1 MVTDVAHRVQIP
13 VPGRSGSGG
22 NSPYGSFSKPAST
35 NRASRVKRLRLSKAL
50 IISEGTTVSEACRR
64 LAARRVDAVLLTDAN
79 EFLSGIVTAKDVA
92 TRVVAEGLD
101 PEKTIISNIMTRNP
115 TFVMADTL
123 AIEALQKMIQGKF
136 KHLPVVEN
144 GEVIAMLNIAKC
156 LFDAISRIEKAMEQ
170 GNAITAALKGLE
182 SQMES
187 KFSVPY
193 TFTEALHQ
201 NICNPVLSTIIS
213 ENVRVVLVSPSDSVY
228 VATKKMLEFQVDS
241 VIVATRNGLQGVLT
255 YDVVMCVV
263 AQHLSP
269 ELTPLEKVMTANTE
283 CAIME
288 MTILEA
294 LHLMRDSNFLYL
306 PVLSREDHVVAC
318 LDVLQVTSAVIL
330 MVEGDTGAINGVVD
344 IVKQKFWDSAS
355 ALETGYQEY
364 DTHSELSA
372 VMTSEDAEAKNM
384 YPPLFGNS
392 FAFKFKDQKG
402 HMHRFKCTKTLLELV
417 SAVTQRLG
425 LDGDKCRIKLLYED
439 NEGDKV
445 LLSSDDDLVG
455 AINHAKL
462 TGWKVLRLHIDDP
475 GTNKIILSSKSGI
488 STMQRN
494 EWTSLRAGI
503 LAGAI
508 AVTSIGVMVYLK

>member
-1 MVTDVAHRVQIP
+1 MP
-13 VPGRSGSGG
+13 M
-22 NSPYGSFSKPAST
+22 SFS
-35 NRASRVKRLRLSKAL
+35 L
-50 IISEGTTVSEACRR
+50 
-64 LAARRVDAVLLTDAN
+64 
-79 EFLSGIVTAKDVA
+79 DVA

-115 TFVMADTL
+115 TFVMPDTL

-156 LFDAISRIEKAMEQ
+156 LFDAISRIERAMEQ

-187 KFSVPY
+187 KFSVLEFSNFMNLFLAAIPY

-255 YDVVMCVV
+255 SKYVVMCVV

-283 CAIME
+283 CATME

-330 MVEGDTGAINGVVD
+330 MVEGDTGAINGMVD
-344 IVKQKFWDSAS
+344 IVKQKFLDSAS

-402 HMHRFKCTKTLLELV
+402 HMHRFKCGTKTLVELV

-425 LDGDKCRIKLLYED
+425 LDGDKCRIKLFYED
-439 NEGDKV
+439 TEGDKV

-503 LAGAI
+503 LAGTI
-508 AVTSIGVMVYLK
+508 AVTSIGVMVYLKRSKV

>member
-13 VPGRSGSGG
+13 VPGRSGGGG

-35 NRASRVKRLRLSKAL
+35 NRASGERRVKRLRLSKAL
-50 IISEGTTVSEACRR
+50 FISEGTTVSEACRR

-79 EFLSGIVTAKDVA
+79 EFLSRKDVA

-101 PEKTIISNIMTRNP
+101 PEKTIISNIMTRKP
-115 TFVMADTL
+115 TFVMVDTL

-201 NICNPVLSTIIS
+201 NICNPVLSTVIS

-228 VATKKMLEFQVDS
+228 VATKKMLEFQVYS

-255 YDVVMCVV
+255 SKDVVMCVV

-283 CAIME
+283 CATME

-294 LHLMRDSNFLYL
+294 LHLMCDSNFLYL
-306 PVLSREDHVVAC
+306 PVLSREDHVVVC

-330 MVEGDTGAINGVVD
+330 MVSVTKFRFFILITDLYKACIIYMSSFRVVEGDTGAINGVVD
-344 IVKQKFWDSAS
+344 IVKQSSGILLLLWRQDIR
-355 ALETGYQEY
+355 
-364 DTHSELSA
+364 
-372 VMTSEDAEAKNM
+372 NM
-384 YPPLFGNS
+384 IHIGIFLIIFIRSRVITPLLTN
-392 FAFKFKDQKG
+392 
-402 HMHRFKCTKTLLELV
+402 
-417 SAVTQRLG
+417 
-425 LDGDKCRIKLLYED
+425 IKYYED

-445 LLSSDDDLVG
+445 LHSSDDDLVG

-503 LAGAI
+503 LAGTI
-508 AVTSIGVMVYLK
+508 AVTSIGVMVFLKRSKV

>member
-13 VPGRSGSGG
+13 VPGRSGNGG

-35 NRASRVKRLRLSKAL
+35 NRASGERRVKRLRLSKAL
-50 IISEGTTVSEACRR
+50 IISEGTTVSEACLR

-101 PEKTIISNIMTRNP
+101 PEKTIISKIMTRNP

-228 VATKKMLEFQVDS
+228 VATKKMLEFQVYS

-255 YDVVMCVV
+255 SKDVVMCVV

-283 CAIME
+283 CATME

-294 LHLMRDSNFLYL
+294 LHLTRDSNFLYL

-330 MVEGDTGAINGVVD
+330 MVSKFRFFILITDLYYACITYMSSFRVEGDTGAINGVVD
-344 IVKQKFWDSAS
+344 IVKRSSGILLLLWRQDIRNMIHIVSY
-355 ALETGYQEY
+355 L
-364 DTHSELSA
+364 LR
-372 VMTSEDAEAKNM
+372 VITS
-384 YPPLFGNS
+384 
-392 FAFKFKDQKG
+392 
-402 HMHRFKCTKTLLELV
+402 LL
-417 SAVTQRLG
+417 TN
-425 LDGDKCRIKLLYED
+425 IKYYED

-445 LLSSDDDLVG
+445 LLSSDDGLVG

-503 LAGAI
+503 LAGTI
-508 AVTSIGVMVYLK
+508 AVTSIGVMVYLKRSKV

>member
-1 MVTDVAHRVQIP
+1 
-13 VPGRSGSGG
+13 
-22 NSPYGSFSKPAST
+22 
-35 NRASRVKRLRLSKAL
+35 
-50 IISEGTTVSEACRR
+50 
-64 LAARRVDAVLLTDAN
+64 
-79 EFLSGIVTAKDVA
+79 
-92 TRVVAEGLD
+92 
-101 PEKTIISNIMTRNP
+101 
-115 TFVMADTL
+115 
-123 AIEALQKMIQGKF
+123 
-136 KHLPVVEN
+136 
-144 GEVIAMLNIAKC
+144 
-156 LFDAISRIEKAMEQ
+156 
-170 GNAITAALKGLE
+170 
-182 SQMES
+182 MES

-255 YDVVMCVV
+255 SKDVVMCVV
-263 AQHLSP
+263 AQHLST
-269 ELTPLEKVMTANTE
+269 ELTPLEKISNGKVMTANTE
-283 CAIME
+283 CATME

-294 LHLMRDSNFLYL
+294 LHLMRDSNFVYL

-344 IVKQKFWDSAS
+344 IVKRSSGILLLIWRQDIR
-355 ALETGYQEY
+355 
-364 DTHSELSA
+364 
-372 VMTSEDAEAKNM
+372 NM
-384 YPPLFGNS
+384 IHIVSYLLRVITPLLTN
-392 FAFKFKDQKG
+392 
-402 HMHRFKCTKTLLELV
+402 
-417 SAVTQRLG
+417 
-425 LDGDKCRIKLLYED
+425 IKYYED

-445 LLSSDDDLVG
+445 LLSSDDGLVG

-503 LAGAI
+503 LAGTI
-508 AVTSIGVMVYLK
+508 AVTSIGVMVYLKRSKV